1 MFSSNTTQVSDGG
14 YQISRSLRFNSADS
28 AYLSRTPASGGNQS
42 TWTYSAWIKRSTL
55 GVAQT
60 LFQQQTAS
68 SDTGYFSI
76 LFFAGDTLSCSGW
89 ASTWRVTTQ
98 VFRDPSAWYHL
109 VVAVDTTQATAN
121 NRIRVYINGSEITA
135 FSTTNNPTQNSTTGI
150 NGTGPAAIGR
160 EYNGTLY
167 YNGYQTETYLIDGQA
182 LTPSSFGQT
191 HKQAYGN
198 LKPTQAHTALTAS
211 I

>member
-1 MFSSNTTQVSDGG
+1 MFAASKTDSASTGD

-60 LFQQQTAS
+60 LFQQQTTS
-68 SDTGYFSI
+68 SDTGYFGI
-76 LFFAGDTLSCSGW
+76 IFFAGDTLGCSGW

-98 VFRDPSAWYHL
+98 VFRDTSAWYHL

-167 YNGYQTETYLIDGQA
+167 YN
-182 LTPSSFGQT
+182 
-191 HKQAYGN
+191 
-198 LKPTQAHTALTAS
+198 
-211 I
+211 